1 MFVNLARVEEGA
13 SDRVKALEEGSPRS
27 RLQLYTK
34 GREQAEA
41 GDNIGCVKKKKK
53 SASTTTVVWIARSLP
68 LRVGGCCLA

>member
-13 SDRVKALEEGSPRS
+13 SDRVKALEEGSPLS

-53 SASTTTVVWIARSLP
+53 ISQYYNCGLDCSQSP
-68 LRVGGCCLA
+68 P